1 MRRLTYARAG
11 HEVAPGATGA
21 WGLRLRKPGLSGR
34 LCFKINQHY
43 APAEPGEEAKVD
55 RWRGPAGSK
64 RPASCLQVAPH
75 RQREPRWLAPDAR
88 SSRSTGAT
96 WPSTSSTAVGALG
109 C

>member
-75 RQREPRWLAPDAR
+75 R
-88 SSRSTGAT
+88 
-96 WPSTSSTAVGALG
+96 
-109 C
+109 